1 MTRKPKRQALW
12 VTCYPDQAK
21 RLRPEAYSKAGG
33 VRVRS
38 QTEQIRMSV
47 YRAIKKLYLAR
58 HPNCECCADADVSP
72 HPAEDVH
79 HLRGTVGWLLVD
91 VRYYLPTCRAQHIWL
106 HQNPDEARKLKLL
119 ASKGRWNTI

>member
-21 RLRPEAYSKAGG
+21 RLRPEAHSKAGG

-47 YRAIKKLYLAR
+47 YKAIKKLYLAR
-58 HPNCECCADADVSP
+58 HPWCECCPGVNP
-72 HPAEDVH
+72 HPSEDVH
-79 HLRGTVGWLLVD
+79 HTKSRTGWLLVD
-91 VRYYLPTCRAQHIWL
+91 VRFFKPVCRKKHDWIG
-106 HQNPDEARKLKLL
+106 QNPDEARKLKLL
-119 ASKGRWNTI
+119 APKGRWNTM